1 MDQTELDVV
10 VWLCSGAYLMASFY
24 LSFSHTKTMSEYLFV
39 LLTGQNISLA
49 PRSFRSGLTKI
60 LGLLSKTL
68 KKRIYLLCPGV
79 RVNENDYN
87 ITENHIYFT
96 AQLAPLHV

>member
-1 MDQTELDVV
+1 
-10 VWLCSGAYLMASFY
+10 MASFY

-49 PRSFRSGLTKI
+49 PRSYRSGLTKI

-68 KKRIYLLCPGV
+68 KKKDLFVVSWCTGERKRL
-79 RVNENDYN
+79 
-87 ITENHIYFT
+87 
-96 AQLAPLHV
+96 

>member
-1 MDQTELDVV
+1 
-10 VWLCSGAYLMASFY
+10 MASFY

-49 PRSFRSGLTKI
+49 PRSYRSGLTKI

-68 KKRIYLLCPGV
+68 KKRDLFVVSWCTGERKRL
-79 RVNENDYN
+79 
-87 ITENHIYFT
+87 
-96 AQLAPLHV
+96 